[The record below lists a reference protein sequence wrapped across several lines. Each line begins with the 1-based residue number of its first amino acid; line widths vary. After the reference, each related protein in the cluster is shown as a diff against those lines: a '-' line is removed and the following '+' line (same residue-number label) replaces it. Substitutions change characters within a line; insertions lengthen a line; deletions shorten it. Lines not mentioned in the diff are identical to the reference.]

1 MNPYAALIGA
11 IIGGADE
18 ATTGKERQTN
28 DAILKA
34 AAFRAGAYDKRGQVQ
49 PNAYNVHQSDV
60 LGGAMAG
67 AGAAT
72 GLGMGAAKANK
83 DQASANFLSAPY
95 DMGGMESGKMNGQNL
110 DLSGNATGA
119 SGYQREG
126 SNLQLMDQNGLSG
139 DRRASP
145 YRKLSLMN
153 GYNF

>member
-11 IIGGADE
+11 ILGGADE
-18 ATTGKERQTN
+18 ATTGKERQTQ
-28 DAILKA
+28 DAILKSA
-34 AAFRAGAYDKRGQVQ
+34 MFRAGAFDKKGQIQ

-72 GLGMGAAKANK
+72 GISKGMAGAKK
-83 DQASANFLSAPY
+83 DDAAGNFLNSY
-95 DMGGMESGKMNGQNL
+95 SMDGMESGKMNGQNL

-119 SGYQREG
+119 SGYQREP
-126 SNLQLMDQNGLSG
+126 SGLSIMG
-139 DRRASP
+139 DRQASP